1 MTTHAITT
9 APATVPVP
17 EPLPPYSG
25 DDPLCAMCSHD
36 LAYTQFRAEQV
47 RAQRE
52 FNGRMERHA
61 VFPARL
67 ERQCKRC
74 EYQWD
79 EALNPPPGP
88 EPARP
93 ATVAEI
99 SEALQNAH
107 QGWAL
112 DLSPDCAEHMA
123 GILLDLLFI
132 DVRTDHPAW
141 AKPAR
146 SRPLLAPPAAPADP
160 DPALT
165 SPLPIAAPDQEQ
177 PQPPTARPPVAT
189 FGAPIPLH
197 QKTEDDA

>member
-1 MTTHAITT
+1 MTDTITAAT
-9 APATVPVP
+9 AATPVP

-25 DDPLCAMCSHD
+25 EDALCAMCSHD
-36 LAYTQFRAEQV
+36 LAYTYFRAERV
-47 RAQRE
+47 RVQRE
-52 FNGRMERHA
+52 FNGRLERHH

-93 ATVAEI
+93 ATLADLVDAIGI
-99 SEALQNAH
+99 SC
-107 QGWAL
+107 QGYAA
-112 DLSPDCAEHMA
+112 DLHPQLAEHMA
-123 GILLDLLFI
+123 GILLDLLFV

-141 AKPAR
+141 TKPAR

-165 SPLPIAAPDQEQ
+165 SPVPMAIMDQQDQ
-177 PQPPTARPPVAT
+177 PQPPTRPT

-197 QKTEDDA
+197 DKTEDDA

>member
-1 MTTHAITT
+1 MTAAT
-9 APATVPVP
+9 AATPVP

-25 DDPLCAMCSHD
+25 DDTLCAMCSYD
-36 LAYTQFRAEQV
+36 LAYTSFRAKQARV
-47 RAQRE
+47 QRE
-52 FNGRMERHA
+52 FNGRIERHA

-74 EYQWD
+74 DYQWD

-99 SEALQNAH
+99 SEALQKAH

-112 DLSPDCAEHMA
+112 DLSSGCAEHMA
-123 GILLDLLFI
+123 GILLDLLLI
-132 DVRTDHPAW
+132 DIRTDHPAW
-141 AKPAR
+141 TKPDQT
-146 SRPLLAPPAAPADP
+146 RPLLAPPAAPADP
-160 DPALT
+160 HPTLT
-165 SPLPIAAPDQEQ
+165 SQVPIATPDQEQ
-177 PQPPTARPPVAT
+177 PQQLADRPPVAA

-197 QKTEDDA
+197 QKTEDDT

>member
-1 MTTHAITT
+1 MTDTITAAT
-9 APATVPVP
+9 AATPVP

-25 DDPLCAMCSHD
+25 EDALCAMCSHD
-36 LAYTQFRAEQV
+36 LAYTYFRAE
-47 RAQRE
+47 RARVQRE
-52 FNGRMERHA
+52 FNGRMEWHHA
-61 VFPARL
+61 FPARL

-74 EYQWD
+74 DYQWD

-93 ATVAEI
+93 ATVAEV

-112 DLSPDCAEHMA
+112 DLSPGCADHMA
-123 GILLDLLFI
+123 GILLDLLLI

-141 AKPAR
+141 TKPAR

-165 SPLPIAAPDQEQ
+165 SPVPMAIMDQQDQ
-177 PQPPTARPPVAT
+177 PQPPTRPT

-197 QKTEDDA
+197 DKTEDDA